1 MGKKN
6 DYKELDNILANEGII
21 KAENSENEVA
31 FKDGDS
37 FKNIISNAEF
47 ASVIALLTNIVE
59 KITKSVVVRNNAKS
73 KAIDK
78 FNELKEEGAEDE
90 DLSYIV
96 KMIKSELMKT
106 DVKMYEAFEDEF
118 DNLYNSI
125 DFLNRFR
132 SSEEMI
138 EKPNLNWIERVK
150 EYLNNKKEN

>member
-1 MGKKN
+1 
-6 DYKELDNILANEGII
+6 
-21 KAENSENEVA
+21 
-31 FKDGDS
+31 
-37 FKNIISNAEF
+37 
-47 ASVIALLTNIVE
+47 
-59 KITKSVVVRNNAKS
+59 
-73 KAIDK
+73 
-78 FNELKEEGAEDE
+78 
-90 DLSYIV
+90 
-96 KMIKSELMKT
+96 MKT

>member
-37 FKNIISNAEF
+37 FKIIISNVEF

-138 EKPNLNWIERVK
+138 EKPNLN
-150 EYLNNKKEN
+150 

>member
-1 MGKKN
+1 MGKK
-6 DYKELDNILANEGII
+6 DHYKELDDILANQDIT
-21 KAENSENEVA
+21 KAENSDNKVA

-47 ASVIALLTNIVE
+47 ASVISLLTNIVE
-59 KITKSVVVRNNAKS
+59 KITDSIRTRNNAKS

-78 FNELKEEGAEDE
+78 LNELKEKGAEDD

-106 DVKMYEAFEDEF
+106 DVKMYEAFKDEF
-118 DNLYNSI
+118 DNLYSSI

-138 EKPNLNWIERVK
+138 EKPNLKWIERVK